1 MWSLINRKVGHL
13 SFLNFWFG
21 TYDQSKSIKHNQTY
35 SSKKNP
41 SPVLHF
47 PTLLCAEIWQRLE
60 PVATVKS
67 PTLQAPSNATR
78 ELRTRGLSLIVNG
91 YTHTY
96 ILLYQVW
103 LVIDHT
109 ANVD

>member
-21 TYDQSKSIKHNQTY
+21 TYDQNQSNIIKPTLQ
-35 SSKKNP
+35 KKIP

-96 ILLYQVW
+96 ILLHQVW

-109 ANVD
+109 ANFD